1 MSIHDSTHTPAPEFR
16 ASLEQQVIDV
26 LREETRAHASVR
38 NRFLRFRTPMTL
50 AAGLVLGM
58 ATQLA
63 VGQVQRSRELGELEV
78 AIDVKR
84 AIAGSRLE
92 LARAALELTKK
103 SFDVGATSRAA
114 LLGAEADVR
123 AQEAAAYR
131 LQLDLQEV
139 RATASAPRDEL
150 WAPLVGGRDFVKD
163 RLNAEASV
171 AQQKQAS
178 VEAAAADVE
187 RSYRAGVITKATLD
201 EALISVEQAKSD
213 FELVAYKLT
222 LRRKALE
229 ENATPQF
236 ISQRLEQFELGRQVQ
251 RVTRRLRALQENYES
266 ARGRL
271 GAGLV
276 DSLEV
281 LRLQVKLMETNEE
294 IRGLRARLLQLPLKG
309 KE

>member
-1 MSIHDSTHTPAPEFR
+1 MSIHDSTHTPTPEFR

-26 LREETRAHASVR
+26 LREETRANASLR
-38 NRFLRFRTPMTL
+38 SRFLRFRTPMTL

-63 VGQVQRSRELGELEV
+63 VGQVQRSRERGELEI

-84 AIAGSRLE
+84 AIAASRLE
-92 LARAALELTKK
+92 LAQAAYTQARL
-103 SFDVGATSRAA
+103 SFEVGASSRAA
-114 LLGAEADVR
+114 LLAAEVELL
-123 AQEAAAYR
+123 AQKAAADR
-131 LQLDLQEV
+131 LQLDLGEV
-139 RATASAPRDEL
+139 RETASAPRDEL
-150 WAPLVGGRDFVKD
+150 WAPLVGGRDYVKD
-163 RLNAEASV
+163 RLTADASV
-171 AQQKQAS
+171 AQRRLAS

-187 RSYRAGVITKATLD
+187 RSYRAGVVTKGTLD
-201 EALISVEQAKSD
+201 EAMMSVEQARSD

-229 ENATPQF
+229 EHLTPQF
-236 ISQRLEQFELGRQVQ
+236 ISQRVEQAELSRQVE
-251 RVTRRLRALQENYES
+251 RVARQLRALQENYES

-281 LRLQVKLMETNEE
+281 LRLQVKVMETNEE
-294 IRGLRARLLQLPLKG
+294 IRGLRARMLRLRLKG
-309 KE
+309 IE